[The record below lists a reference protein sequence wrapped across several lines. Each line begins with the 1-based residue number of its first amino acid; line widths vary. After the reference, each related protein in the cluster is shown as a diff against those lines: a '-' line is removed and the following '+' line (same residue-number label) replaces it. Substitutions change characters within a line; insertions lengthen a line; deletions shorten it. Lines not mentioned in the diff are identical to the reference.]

1 LTAHD
6 IIHSNACF
14 AYLNATSAIS
24 EQAERN
30 NPSNFPYEPIFRSIR
45 DAAPWWKKVFARQDS
60 YSGGKNLNPGM
71 KDAGAVILRKRF
83 DIAGIRPKGPKLLT
97 RLDQHAVYF

>member
-6 IIHSNACF
+6 IIHSNASF

-45 DAAPWWKKVFARQDS
+45 DAAP
-60 YSGGKNLNPGM
+60 
-71 KDAGAVILRKRF
+71 
-83 DIAGIRPKGPKLLT
+83 
-97 RLDQHAVYF
+97 